1 VISLKNFSV
10 AKPVWKFSRRILFI
24 LVLIMLAVQIIDV
37 TIGGLADIL
46 KDFAASYQGIAL
58 FISIATI
65 YGFGQYF
72 ILNMVKAKNKEQQIK
87 RAHFNI
93 IEKIVTVAQYILT
106 AIMVFLVFQMI
117 FVSQYFTIM
126 LNIGVTISGGLAI
139 CLIGTF
145 TYWFL
150 SWFKRSRTFMLLL
163 FGLAMAFTSISIVA
177 MVILFN
183 SVWLQKPNMMTPNS
197 EVVFTPGPQLQQ
209 LANTVQ
215 TNSGIA
221 SFILVW
227 AGTVILLRH
236 NIRRIGTVKF
246 WILLSTPIIIFSS
259 SYLSLYQYLAGTV
272 PQAQSNN
279 PMISIALPFL
289 LIIFSGVAAATL
301 IGIAFRS
308 IAKPLRDGTLIKD
321 YMIITS
327 YGFILFFTT
336 TLTSA
341 AVGYPPF
348 GFVNVLL
355 VGPFSFIILNGLY
368 RSTISVAED
377 AELRRSIKSTT
388 KNELKL
394 LHDMGTAKM
403 YKDIEGKVTKVLKTN
418 ADLLTEQSGIEPSL
432 SDEEI
437 RDYLTVLIKETQK
450 KNET

>member
-1 VISLKNFSV
+1 
-10 AKPVWKFSRRILFI
+10 
-24 LVLIMLAVQIIDV
+24 MLAVQIIDE

-46 KDFAASYQGIAL
+46 KDFATSNQGITL
-58 FISIATI
+58 FISIVAI

-72 ILNMVKAKNKEQQIK
+72 ILEMVKARNKEQQIK
-87 RAHFNI
+87 ILHFNI
-93 IEKIVTVAQYILT
+93 IEKIVTVVQYILT
-106 AIMVFLVFQMI
+106 AIMVSVVFQII
-117 FVSQYFTIM
+117 FLSQYYTIV
-126 LNIGVTISGGLAI
+126 LNMGITISGGLAI
-139 CLIGTF
+139 YLLGAF

-150 SWFKRSRTFMLLL
+150 SWFKRTRSFLLLL

-177 MVILFN
+177 MIVLFN
-183 SVWLQKPNMMTPNS
+183 GVWLQKPDIITPNS

-209 LANTVQ
+209 LVNTVQ
-215 TNSGIA
+215 TNTGIA

-227 AGTVILLRH
+227 AGTVIVLRH
-236 NIRRIGTVKF
+236 NIHRIGTVKF
-246 WILLSTPIIIFSS
+246 WVLLSTPIIIFSS
-259 SYLSLYQYLAGTV
+259 SYFSLYQYLAGTV

-279 PMISIALPFL
+279 PMFSIALPFL
-289 LIIFSGVAAATL
+289 LIIFSGVTAAAL

-308 IAKPLRDGTLIKD
+308 IAKPLSEDTLIKG

-368 RSTISVAED
+368 RSTISVAQD
-377 AELRRSIKSTT
+377 SKLRKSIKDTT

-403 YKDIEGKVTKVLKTN
+403 YKDIERKVTKVLRTN
-418 ADLLTEQSGIEPSL
+418 ADLLTEQSGIKPSL
-432 SDEEI
+432 TDEEVREYLALLI
-437 RDYLTVLIKETQK
+437 RETKK
-450 KNET
+450 KNEA